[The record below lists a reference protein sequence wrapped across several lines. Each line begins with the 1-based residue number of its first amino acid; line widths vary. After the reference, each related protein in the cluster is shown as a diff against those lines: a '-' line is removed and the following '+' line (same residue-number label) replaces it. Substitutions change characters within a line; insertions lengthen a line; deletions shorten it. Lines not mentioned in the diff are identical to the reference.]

1 MMTLYKPEDID
12 DAQSVVNVQLKAWE
26 KKQTGI
32 SNVSIDLSKC
42 LYNPLPDHTYKITL
56 TGDCDGEKN
65 ITLGFFRLSGFPYN
79 CGCVILFDLVTCW
92 MAQQGIGTLLLEC
105 AEIIALDCSNYSYMM
120 ATTNSENMNCV
131 FYDMAI
137 KRGWYETD
145 SFFNLRSEN
154 TCKVIVKKSSDDE

>member
-1 MMTLYKPEDID
+1 MTLYKPEDIND
-12 DAQSVVNVQLKAWE
+12 TQIVVDKKLEEWE

-32 SNVSIDLSKC
+32 SNVSIDLLKC
-42 LYNPLPDHTYKITL
+42 LYNPLPDYTHKIIL

-65 ITLGFFRLSGFPYN
+65 IILGSFRLGGFPYN
-79 CGCVILFDLVTCW
+79 CGCVILFDLTSYW
-92 MAQQGIGTLLLEC
+92 KIKQGIGTLLLEC
-105 AEIIALDCSNYSYMM
+105 AEIIAMKSNYSYMM
-120 ATTNSENMNCV
+120 ATTNSEPLNCV

-154 TCKVIVKKSSDDE
+154 TCKVIVKKFSDDE

>member
-1 MMTLYKPEDID
+1 MTLYRPNYID
-12 DAQSVVNVQLKAWE
+12 DAQSVVDKKLKAWE

-32 SNVSIDLSKC
+32 SNVSINLLEC
-42 LYNPLPDHTYKITL
+42 LYSPLSDHSYKIIL
-56 TGDCDGEKN
+56 KGDCDGEKN
-65 ITLGFFRLSGFPYN
+65 VVLGSFRLSGFPYN

-92 MAQQGIGTLLLEC
+92 MSQQGIGTLLLEC
-105 AEIIALDCSNYSYMM
+105 AEIIAEKSNYSYMM
-120 ATTNSENMNCV
+120 ATTNSEALNCV

-154 TCKVIVKKSSDDE
+154 TCKVIVKKFSDDE